1 MNQINPW
8 KKIRVAAAAALALS
22 MAFGGNSMAGGVNNN
37 EVVVGTILDL
47 SGPVA
52 MLGEHYRQGM
62 QMRYDEVNAA
72 GGVFGRKIRMIS
84 EDSGWDTKKAVLA
97 TRKLLDKDDVF
108 ALINVLGSSIAVA
121 TGPLALEKGVP
132 NLFPAAPVDVAF
144 KPLSPLKYGTEMP
157 YDMQV
162 PIGVRYLTKTA
173 GYKKVG
179 VIFQDDDFGKD
190 VVKGLT
196 EITKELGQPICEQ
209 SSFRRGSTDFASQ
222 VARMKQAGCDL
233 VVIGGSTREAIG
245 IMGEARKLD
254 WSPGFM
260 VTSSAYSAQLHTLG
274 GPVVNGL
281 YSTVA
286 WPHPYEDGAN
296 PKLAA
301 WIKAYKERYKADPSP
316 FATAGYIK
324 GDMFVKALEQTGKAL
339 TTDAFVKVMGNFSYT
354 GGEMFG
360 VPKIHFDDS
369 NHLGLRT
376 VRMGQIKNG
385 RWQLISD
392 AL

>member
-1 MNQINPW
+1 MKQINTW

-22 MAFGGNSMAGGVNNN
+22 MAFGGNSMAGGVSNN

-121 TGPLALEKGVP
+121 TTPLALEKGVP

-144 KPLSPLKYGTEMP
+144 KPISPLKYATEMP

-179 VIFQDDDFGKD
+179 VIYQDDDFGKD

-209 SSFRRGSTDFASQ
+209 TSFRRGSTDFASQ

-233 VVIGGSTREAIG
+233 VVIGGSTRETIG
-245 IMGEARKLD
+245 IMGEARKLN

-360 VPKIHFDDS
+360 VPKIHFDSS

-376 VRMGQIKNG
+376 VRMGQVKDG

-392 AL
+392 SL